1 MKTIICAI
9 VKNEQRFIREWVEW
23 NIDQGF
29 DKIYI
34 YEDYGSDSHKEQLQD
49 YIDKGLVELNNLS
62 ETHFVPQLKKG
73 TLVQQA
79 LYRKFFQLCKSK
91 EIEADWVG
99 FFDVDEFIMFDD
111 GWDLNKLEEEFKD
124 EPGILLAWKLY
135 GANGHIKRPE
145 GNVVDNYTT
154 HMPEGTILD
163 SNVYNWAV
171 KSLVNIAKCDG
182 MKNIH
187 EFNGCVFT
195 NHCKPI
201 HKLCFDKAWINH
213 YYSKS
218 WEDYLDR
225 IFARGN
231 MQNNFRSLDQFF
243 KVNPDMIDQ
252 EEKLVMEQRERL
264 TASTMWISRKYK
276 IISGGNKKKLESLRK
291 QLFNI

>member
-9 VKNEQRFIREWVEW
+9 VKNEQRFIREWVEH
-23 NIDQGF
+23 NLKNGF

-34 YEDYGSDSHKEQLQD
+34 YEDYGSNSHKEQLQD
-49 YIDKGLVELNNLS
+49 YIDKGLVELNSLS

-73 TLVQQA
+73 TLVQQS

-111 GWDLNKLEEEFKD
+111 GWDLTKLEEEFKN

-145 GNVVDNYTT
+145 GKVVDNYTT
-154 HMPEGTILD
+154 HLPEGAILD
-163 SNVYNWAV
+163 GNIYNWAV

-187 EFNGCVFT
+187 EFKGCVFT
-195 NHCKPI
+195 NHQTPI

-252 EEKLVMEQRERL
+252 EEKLVMEQRNRH
-264 TASTMWISRKYK
+264 TASTMWISRKYQ
-276 IISGGNKKKLESLRK
+276 IINGGNKQKLESLRK